1 MMNKLAKSLLC
12 IGAAAML
19 LAGCG
24 EKEEV
29 GGVIPPPPAAVERS
43 SSGAAPAAAETKSE
57 EPAAAAEAPAAADTA
72 KAEEPAAAASG
83 GGNVG
88 VSMPTKDL
96 QRWNQDGINIRDQ
109 LQGAGYEVDL
119 QFASNDVQT
128 QIAQIE
134 NMVNN
139 GCGCLV
145 VAAIDSESLGDV
157 LGKAKSAGIPVISY
171 DRLIMGTDAVTYYAT
186 FDNYKVGTVQG
197 TYVKDTL
204 DLDNAEGPFNIEFTG
219 GDPGDNNAGFFFNGA
234 YDVLKPYIDEGKLV
248 VKSGEQTFEK
258 IATAAWASETAQAR
272 AEKILAANYSGEDVD
287 VWLCSNDSTALG
299 VENALEASYKG
310 KYPIVTGQDC
320 DVANVKNMLAGKQAM
335 SVFKDTRTLASKTVE
350 MVDAV
355 MKGTDAPINDTK
367 TYDNGTGVIPA
378 FLCDPVF
385 ADANNYKSLLI
396 DSGYYSEGD
405 LQ

>member
-1 MMNKLAKSLLC
+1 MTGKLVKSLLC
-12 IGAAAML
+12 ISTVALL

-24 EKEEV
+24 KSEEV
-29 GGVIPPPPAAVERS
+29 GGAIPPQPVARERASSEAAAPATEEKKEEAADAA
-43 SSGAAPAAAETKSE
+43 AAPAAET
-57 EPAAAAEAPAAADTA
+57 P
-72 KAEEPAAAASG
+72 KAEEPAAAPSG

-109 LQGAGYEVDL
+109 LQEAGYEVDL

-134 NMVNN
+134 NMINN

-157 LGKAKSAGIPVISY
+157 LGKAKSAGISVISY

-204 DLDNAEGPFNIEFTG
+204 DLDNADGPFNIEFTA

-248 VKSGEQTFEK
+248 VKSGEKTFEAV
-258 IATAAWASETAQAR
+258 ATAAWASETAQAR
-272 AEKILAANYSGEDVD
+272 AEKILSSNYSGEDLD
-287 VWLCSNDSTALG
+287 VWLCSNDSTAFG
-299 VENALEASYKG
+299 VENALEAVYKG

-350 MVDAV
+350 MVDAI
-355 MKGTDAPINDTK
+355 MKGSEAPINDTK

-385 ADANNYKSLLI
+385 ADANNYKALLI
-396 DSGYYSEGD
+396 DSGYYSESD